1 MGYWPSKLA
10 CILNIVMQIGWGT
23 IGCII
28 SGQMISA
35 VNGGG
40 LTIAIGCVVSAL
52 CNGLIAIF
60 GIVLVHKFER
70 YAFSMCSD
78 INQCEVTV
86 N

>member
-52 CNGLIAIF
+52 FNGLIAIF

-70 YAFSMCSD
+70 YALSLC
-78 INQCEVTV
+78 VLT
-86 N
+86 